1 MDRNYFHPETLKR
14 ISRLDLRAKHV
25 VDGFLSGLHKSRHFG
40 NSVEFRQHR
49 QYVPGDDP
57 RSVDWKVWAKQ
68 DKLYVKQYEI
78 DTNLRLTLLVDS
90 SQSMAYSSGT
100 AGAGPL
106 NKYDYGC
113 TLAASLA
120 HLAIKQQDAVGCIL
134 FDNETKSALPAKMK
148 QSHLHAIH
156 HLLEHHDT
164 SPKRQRGGEQEQSPE
179 TLLQNVKESQP
190 DLQDALRMA
199 AESIRRNGL
208 VVIISDFLV
217 KRDGLFQGLR
227 YLRSHGHDVL
237 IFHVMDDMELD
248 FTLGGA
254 TRFEGLELPV
264 QIRCD
269 PRMLRD
275 GYMKA
280 LNEYLDEIKSGCTK
294 MQCDYQL
301 FRTSTPMDAALAMYL
316 SKRNKM
322 MTH

>member
-1 MDRNYFHPETLKR
+1 MIMDRNYFHPETLKR

-78 DTNLRLTLLVDS
+78 DTNLRLTLLVDI
-90 SQSMAYSSGT
+90 SQSMKFGV
-100 AGAGPL
+100 GPL

-120 HLAIKQQDAVGCIL
+120 HLAIQQQDAVGCVL

-156 HLLEHHDT
+156 HLLKHHDT

-179 TLLQNVKESQP
+179 TLLQNAKESP
-190 DLQDALRMA
+190 PNLQEALRRA

-208 VVIISDFLV
+208 VVIVSDLLV
-217 KRDGLFQGLR
+217 ERDGLFQGLR

-237 IFHVMDDMELD
+237 VFHVMDDMELD

-275 GYMKA
+275 GYLKA
-280 LNEYLDEIKSGCTK
+280 LNGYLDEIKSGCTK

-316 SKRNKM
+316 SKRNENL
-322 MTH
+322 